1 MYLKK
6 LEIQGFKSFA
16 RKTVLEFGPG
26 IISVVGPN
34 GSGKS
39 NFSDAIR
46 WVLGEQS
53 MKAIR
58 SKKSED
64 IIFAGSDKK
73 SKLGMAEVSITF
85 DNEDRRLPL
94 DYSEVEIARRVFR
107 DGESEYL
114 LNQRQVRLMDI
125 VDLLAKSGY
134 GNNSYHV
141 ISQGTIDQMV
151 IAGPSA
157 IKNLIEEASG
167 VKPYYF
173 KRERAWRK
181 LEKSE
186 LNLLRVADL
195 VAEIE
200 PRLRSLKR
208 QARRMEQRQEIENEL
223 KTLQLRYFSASYH
236 EIQAALKNLDERIAG
251 YDRQLANL
259 NREAGEGAGRL
270 KDLESGALKKSEEY
284 KILQGDVRK
293 LEREKNRVQEELA
306 TIRGELKVKA
316 PGEAGTG
323 HMAKL
328 RQMEAARQLSDIESH
343 LQGFQRQI
351 VLYEKNLADHRKI
364 YEKFDGE
371 IGKIKTSIE
380 SAQTPVDIGK
390 LKEDVER
397 VYSRY
402 QSLLYQ
408 IKNIQDEQDIKL
420 LQEDA
425 ANIEIILVKLKNRIA
440 QVSDLQFSQAELLQ
454 LNSQLQK
461 IFSQKERIQQEISK
475 IQVGLNSTLS
485 QQEFYSR
492 RAEELGRELAQA
504 QKKAEGGSSGEGDD
518 RFKELAAREKKLSEE
533 LYRYQADL
541 QKMENDLK
549 NFLDQETSQKRELL
563 DLERELRA
571 KGDHLSK
578 LKDQRGMEL
587 IERARSEAHLE
598 SLFAEIRK
606 SAGGELLERI
616 KNSPL
621 QTAEPGLGPK
631 IQKIKTQL
639 EMIGG
644 VDELV
649 IQEYRETEGR
659 HNYLVGQSN
668 DLKTAVGDLKKVVA
682 ELDQIIKRQFGNG
695 FDKIN
700 EQFSEY
706 FRVLFSGGRARM
718 YPVKERPR
726 PPEEENN
733 GASGDAKIEN
743 AEAEEEEEEQNE
755 EALEATGR
763 EEIVG
768 IDIRATP
775 PGKKLATLSALS
787 GGERTLTAI
796 ALLMAILNAFPSPF
810 VVLDEVDAALDE
822 ANSIRFGKIL
832 SRLSHQ
838 TQFITITHNRETM
851 RQAGILYGITMT
863 DDGISKV
870 LSIKLDKAVEIAA

>member
-16 RKTVLEFGPG
+16 RKTALEFGPG

-85 DNEDRRLPL
+85 DNEDRKLPL

-107 DGESEYL
+107 DGEGEYL
-114 LNQRQVRLMDI
+114 LNQKQVRLMDI
-125 VDLLAKSGY
+125 VELLAKSGY

-167 VKPYYF
+167 VKPYYY
-173 KRERAWRK
+173 KRERAMRK
-181 LEKSE
+181 LERSE
-186 LNLLRVADL
+186 QNLLRVADL
-195 VAEIE
+195 IAEIE

-208 QARRMEQRQEIENEL
+208 QAKRMEQRQEIETDL
-223 KTLQLRYFSASYH
+223 KALQVQYFSASYH
-236 EIQAALKNLDERIAG
+236 GISGTLQTLEERVAG
-251 YDRQLANL
+251 YDKNL
-259 NREAGEGAGRL
+259 ELLGKQAAEGTARL
-270 KDLESGALKKSEEY
+270 KVLEGQTLNKSDEY
-284 KILQGDVRK
+284 RRLQEDVRK

-306 TIRGELKVKA
+306 TIRGELKVKS
-316 PGEAGTG
+316 PGEGDGG
-323 HMAKL
+323 HAAKM
-328 RQMEAARQLSDIESH
+328 RQMEVGRQLKEIDTH
-343 LQGFQRQI
+343 LEDFQHQT

-371 IGKIKTSIE
+371 INKIKTSIE
-380 SAQTPVDIGK
+380 SAQTPMDVGK
-390 LKEDVER
+390 LKEEVEK

-408 IKNIQDEQDIKL
+408 IKNIQDDQDVKR

-425 ANIEIILVKLKNRIA
+425 SNMEIVLVKLKNRIV
-440 QVSDLQFSQAELLQ
+440 QFSDLQFSQAELLQ

-461 IFSQKERIQQEISK
+461 IFSQKESLQQEISK
-475 IQVGLNSTLS
+475 IQVSLNTVAS

-492 RAEELGRELAQA
+492 RGEELKRELSLLEKQV
-504 QKKAEGGSSGEGDD
+504 KEGKVGDGSD
-518 RFKELAAREKKLSEE
+518 RFKELVKREEKLAEE
-533 LYRYQADL
+533 LHRYEASL
-541 QKMENDLK
+541 QKMEIDLK
-549 NFLDQETSQKRELL
+549 NFLDQEASQKKELL

-571 KGDHLSK
+571 KQDQLSK

-587 IERARSEAHLE
+587 IEKARAEANLE
-598 SLFAEIRK
+598 NLFAEVRK
-606 SAGGELLERI
+606 SAGAELVEKI
-616 KNSPL
+616 KASPR
-621 QTAEPGLGPK
+621 AASEPGLEQR
-631 IQKIKTQL
+631 IQKIKAQL

-649 IQEYRETEGR
+649 MQEYRETESR
-659 HNYLVGQSN
+659 HSYLTGQST
-668 DLKTAVGDLKKVVA
+668 DLRTAVADLRKVIA
-682 ELDQIIKRQFGNG
+682 ELDLVIKRQFQNG
-695 FDKIN
+695 FDRIN

-706 FRVLFSGGRARM
+706 FRILFSGGRARM
-718 YPVKERPR
+718 NLVKERLR
-726 PPEEENN
+726 PVSVENN
-733 GASGDAKIEN
+733 GNAEQPA
-743 AEAEEEEEEQNE
+743 AEAEEEEEAEGDE
-755 EALEATGR
+755 TVSALGK
-763 EEIVG
+763 EEIAGV
-768 IDIRATP
+768 DIRATP
-775 PGKKLATLSALS
+775 PGKKLASLSALS

-796 ALLMAILNAFPSPF
+796 ALLMSILTSFPSPF

-851 RQAGILYGITMT
+851 RQAGMLYGITMT

-870 LSIKLDKAVEIAA
+870 LSIKLDKAVEMAQ